1 MCLFPHFSY
10 LSFHTKWKAFTCLV
24 SQLERRTFLFKKIER
39 IVIKDDVIVPNVW
52 GSGMWWRGEWEGRGR
67 GWGWRMFNLR
77 HCLEWTTKQ
86 PTTNKESKQITG
98 RSFIRA
104 YFNYSNYKQCLKP
117 YPYFINLSINFFILH
132 FQTKQKHAK
141 KKHRTNYSKNSFAF
155 SGVKIWNAV
164 PSYLKEETSWER
176 LKTKIKLQTVCTSN
190 M

>member
-1 MCLFPHFSY
+1 MKRYGKKIKFAFCEMCLFPHFQID
-10 LSFHTKWKAFTCLV
+10 LSTWKKKAFTCLV
-24 SQLERRTFLFKKIER
+24 SQLKRRTFLFKKIER

-86 PTTNKESKQITG
+86 PTTNKESKQITW

-132 FQTKQKHAK
+132 FQTKQKHAHK
-141 KKHRTNYSKNSFAF
+141 KTQN
-155 SGVKIWNAV
+155 
-164 PSYLKEETSWER
+164 
-176 LKTKIKLQTVCTSN
+176 KLL
-190 M
+190 